1 MLDMIDLDTRGEL
14 LKKCSEKDVKQLLID
29 FYFRGKKLSKINTD
43 YNLNETIYKIKQAFP
58 YLANGKLCKYD
69 QNKMLCKLPSKEY
82 FKRFD
87 AQINIFKCEKCDH
100 FESNECMCEN
110 CRKNYRLE
118 IKKICSNKEKIDLNT
133 LVLEDRILLATFLQY
148 CHVDSLRKDIG
159 TFNEFYDDEF
169 PAFFDETKYLEKLAS
184 KNIITIS
191 PNSDIDAFV
200 MEEGLISAYYIGK
213 VKWNVNVSTETI
225 DTKYLLEFL
234 KYPNYSLVTDSHD
247 VNFMW
252 REIVIYELIRLCKRE
267 MEEFKF
273 NKINDEEDKLYDLFV
288 RLSEWLS
295 PAQIYSLIW
304 FSVRR
309 ADNQRTNNTWGNY
322 KFHQVE
328 FIIKNIEET
337 AIQRHQKGKILDN
350 YEYPYKTNK
359 TLLTKIFFEQ
369 LLQKP
374 DWFDTRIPS
383 LEERK
388 INKKIIFYENLK
400 HKEKVNFNE
409 DDVNVGYYYLT
420 KFGIVIYDGNV
431 KKLFSNEETLYKI
444 SKFIDKTDDI
454 VDKDDEFYSN
464 LDIPFYIEE
473 VYSLSYLMGMIIFL
487 EQNNCCYYL
496 PEEDEKEILW
506 IEEKLSM

>member
-1 MLDMIDLDTRGEL
+1 M
-14 LKKCSEKDVKQLLID
+14 
-29 FYFRGKKLSKINTD
+29 
-43 YNLNETIYKIKQAFP
+43 
-58 YLANGKLCKYD
+58 
-69 QNKMLCKLPSKEY
+69 
-82 FKRFD
+82 
-87 AQINIFKCEKCDH
+87 
-100 FESNECMCEN
+100 
-110 CRKNYRLE
+110 
-118 IKKICSNKEKIDLNT
+118 
-133 LVLEDRILLATFLQY
+133 
-148 CHVDSLRKDIG
+148 
-159 TFNEFYDDEF
+159 
-169 PAFFDETKYLEKLAS
+169 
-184 KNIITIS
+184 
-191 PNSDIDAFV
+191 
-200 MEEGLISAYYIGK
+200 
-213 VKWNVNVSTETI
+213 
-225 DTKYLLEFL
+225 
-234 KYPNYSLVTDSHD
+234 
-247 VNFMW
+247 
-252 REIVIYELIRLCKRE
+252 
-267 MEEFKF
+267 
-273 NKINDEEDKLYDLFV
+273 
-288 RLSEWLS
+288 
-295 PAQIYSLIW
+295 IW

-374 DWFDTRIPS
+374 DLFDTRIPS

-388 INKKIIFYENLK
+388 INKKLIFYENLK

-464 LDIPFYIEE
+464 LDIPFYIEG